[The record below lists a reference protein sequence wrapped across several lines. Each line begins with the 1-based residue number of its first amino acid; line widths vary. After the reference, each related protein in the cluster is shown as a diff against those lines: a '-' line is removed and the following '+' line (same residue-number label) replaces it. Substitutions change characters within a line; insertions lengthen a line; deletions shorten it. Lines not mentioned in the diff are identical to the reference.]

1 VPLSGPALTPLEGL
15 LSPVTVT
22 VWAALSLLVQVT
34 VVPFLTVMLAGLKA
48 KFSMVTLLVALGV
61 LAAGLVDVD
70 DCILSFMLFDWSLA
84 VGEVVLAVLLFEFFA
99 SSSAPPPSTT
109 MAATIMAIVAFRL
122 V

>member
-84 VGEVVLAVLLFEFFA
+84 VGEVVFFA